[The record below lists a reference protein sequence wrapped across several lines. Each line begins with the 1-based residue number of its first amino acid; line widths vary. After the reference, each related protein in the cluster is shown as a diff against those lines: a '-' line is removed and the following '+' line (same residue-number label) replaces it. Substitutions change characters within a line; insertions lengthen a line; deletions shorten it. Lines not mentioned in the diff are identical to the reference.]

1 MQLIGRTDSYKVLIN
16 YRAQRHVETCLCWKG
31 RDSGDYLLFQRPGP
45 REQDKEILNGNIAP
59 FWQNSAQ
66 YVYLTGR
73 WKPFFRTQTFSI
85 ARKMTE
91 SFKKKSKQRR
101 KELIYVTVIYTQFKY
116 RVKTVKSLGLTKK
129 PLDGHSAVQ
138 SQRQMVSLTLVFI
151 PDSFKPSAVQS

>member
-59 FWQNSAQ
+59 FWQNSVQ

-91 SFKKKSKQRR
+91 SLKKSKQRR
-101 KELIYVTVIYTQFKY
+101 KELIYVAVIYTQFKY
-116 RVKTVKSLGLTKK
+116 RVKMVKWTNKEAFRRPFCCPVSATNGLFNSCVY
-129 PLDGHSAVQ
+129 PWQLQAICSAIII
-138 SQRQMVSLTLVFI
+138 M
-151 PDSFKPSAVQS
+151 

>member
-91 SFKKKSKQRR
+91 SFKKNPNREGKS
-101 KELIYVTVIYTQFKY
+101 
-116 RVKTVKSLGLTKK
+116 S
-129 PLDGHSAVQ
+129 S
-138 SQRQMVSLTLVFI
+138 M
-151 PDSFKPSAVQS
+151 